1 MPENEFEKKVSSEM
15 QKLKF
20 TPSEK
25 VWPLVEERIR
35 EKNKRRVFVIIFL
48 LAGLALLGYWQ
59 RGNLFGEKKNNIVK
73 TETQKEDDPE
83 TSEGATNNSPTT
95 TKTTATPKEN
105 EISNVK
111 KTDNKKETGEN
122 TNNKTVT
129 EKLANEGSSVRKNNK
144 DISGNKISPAGKKR
158 NALRPVKNKTEGNA
172 SKKIQPGVVSTPQ
185 KDISQPAKDT
195 VIDPAAKNDKK
206 PDQFNN
212 DQVNVPDKQS
222 PTNDTINN
230 KAQLPV
236 KNTEEKI
243 DTIRQKQNVSPEQNT
258 KPGEKQRSDSS
269 KKDKKWHAGLNIQV
283 GSSNTV
289 KADKLIWNQ
298 RGRFAMDYAS
308 GAGGGGV
315 SYDPSHEVRSRM
327 SFGLGVFAR
336 KDLSKKFHLNLGL
349 NYSLLRTGL
358 RVGRQMPA
366 TQAVSNPFSSNSS
379 INNFYRPPVID
390 SNKVYINN
398 YHFLGLQSEIGWQFS
413 NWPLS
418 VNLGL
423 AYSRLLNTNSLIYES
438 RLPGFYQDKTAF
450 VKDHL
455 FISGGLSLRIADGK
469 KYSFEL
475 NPFAE
480 GSLTKVFAR
489 SDSAQLH
496 YTNVGMRLR
505 IISKK

>member
-25 VWPLVEERIR
+25 VWLRVEERIR
-35 EKNKRRVFVIIFL
+35 TKNKRRVFVIIFL

-59 RGNLFGEKKNNIVK
+59 RDNLFGEKKNNIVK
-73 TETQKEDDPE
+73 TEKQKQDKPE
-83 TSEGATNNSPTT
+83 TSGEPTNNSPITT
-95 TKTTATPKEN
+95 QSASAPREN
-105 EISNVK
+105 EVNDVI
-111 KTDNKKETGEN
+111 KTDHKKETIGS

-129 EKLANEGSSVRKNNK
+129 EKLANEGSSVSKSNS
-144 DISGNKISPAGKKR
+144 DISANKISPAGQKR
-158 NALRPVKNKTEGNA
+158 SVLKPVKNETKENKSTKT
-172 SKKIQPGVVSTPQ
+172 QPVVVSPVQ
-185 KDISQPAKDT
+185 KDISTPANDN
-195 VIDPAAKNDKK
+195 VIDAKVKSDSVL
-206 PDQFNN
+206 
-212 DQVNVPDKQS
+212 DQVNNNPVNVPGKQIE
-222 PTNDTINN
+222 TKDTINN

-236 KNTEEKI
+236 KNTEEI
-243 DTIRQKQNVSPEQNT
+243 DTTLQKPTISPEQNI
-258 KPGEKQRSDSS
+258 KPVGKPKPESS
-269 KKDKKWHAGLNIQV
+269 KKDKNWHAGVNFQV

-289 KADKLIWNQ
+289 KPEKLLWTQ
-298 RGRFAMDYAS
+298 RDRAVAYAQQGS
-308 GAGGGGV
+308 GGGGV
-315 SYDPSHEVRSRM
+315 GYDASREVRSRR

-336 KDLSKKFHLNLGL
+336 KQLSEKFYLNLGL

-358 RVGRQMPA
+358 RVGKLMPA
-366 TQAVSNPFSSNSS
+366 TQAVSNPFSSDAS
-379 INNFYRPPVID
+379 INNFYRPPVVD
-390 SNKVYINN
+390 SSTMYINN
-398 YHFLGLQSEIGWQFS
+398 YHFLGLHSEIGWQFS

-418 VNLGL
+418 LNLGL
-423 AYSRLLNTNSLIYES
+423 AYSRLLTTNSLIYES
-438 RLPGFYQDKTAF
+438 QLPGFYQDKTAF

-455 FISGGLSLRIADGK
+455 FMSGGLSLRIADGK

-496 YTNVGMRLR
+496 YTNMGLRLR